1 MRLSASTLVALIALG
16 SPLGGTGIQLPLPVV
31 FSDATAEVELRFRH
45 HNGGFGE
52 RYMVETMGSG
62 LAAADLDADGWLDV
76 YLAQGALTPGG
87 ESPPVGGNMLLRG
100 HPSGRFIT
108 TPPSTGVES
117 EAWSLGVAA
126 ADYDD
131 DGYTD
136 IYVTNLGPNQL
147 FRNNGDGSFSEVGAA
162 VGVDDQQWGASAAWG
177 DIDNDGHL
185 DLYVT
190 NYVDFAWNNHKFC
203 GNLQRN
209 LRAYCHP
216 DVYGALADRLYLNQG
231 DGNFV
236 DIAAQAGVADTVD
249 GKGLGV
255 VFGDHDDDGDVDIY
269 VANDSTRNFLYI
281 NNGDGVFVEDGLLAG
296 VAFSADGQAEG
307 GMGTD
312 WGDFDGDQ
320 RLDVVVTNLDLET
333 NSLYRNLG
341 SGVFAD
347 VTFAKGLG
355 EPSLRH
361 VGFGTNWDDFDNDT
375 DLDLF
380 VANGH
385 IIDNIAEFRDSI
397 TYAQP
402 NHLFVND
409 GTGAFTER
417 SADAGS
423 GFEIVKVSRGSVTGD
438 FDNDGD
444 LDLIVTNNDQTTDY
458 LRNDGGNEAGNWVQ
472 LRFVGRRA
480 NRTGAGTR
488 VVVSEGTDRPLLREL
503 RIGSSYCSS
512 GPSTMHIGLGAA
524 TSVTLSVRWP
534 GGDTEV
540 LGGIDAGRAYVIQ
553 QGRGIIASRAAAR

>member
-190 NYVDFAWNNHKFC
+190 NYVDFAWDNHKFC

-216 DVYGALADRLYLNQG
+216 DVYGALADRLYRNQG

-249 GKGLGV
+249 GK
-255 VFGDHDDDGDVDIY
+255 DWESSS
-269 VANDSTRNFLYI
+269 ATTTTTETST
-281 NNGDGVFVEDGLLAG
+281 
-296 VAFSADGQAEG
+296 STWP
-307 GMGTD
+307 MT
-312 WGDFDGDQ
+312 
-320 RLDVVVTNLDLET
+320 
-333 NSLYRNLG
+333 
-341 SGVFAD
+341 
-347 VTFAKGLG
+347 
-355 EPSLRH
+355 
-361 VGFGTNWDDFDNDT
+361 
-375 DLDLF
+375 
-380 VANGH
+380 
-385 IIDNIAEFRDSI
+385 
-397 TYAQP
+397 
-402 NHLFVND
+402 
-409 GTGAFTER
+409 
-417 SADAGS
+417 
-423 GFEIVKVSRGSVTGD
+423 
-438 FDNDGD
+438 
-444 LDLIVTNNDQTTDY
+444 
-458 LRNDGGNEAGNWVQ
+458 
-472 LRFVGRRA
+472 RRA
-480 NRTGAGTR
+480 TSSTSTTAMACLARMGCWPGWPSAPTGKRREAWARTGGTSM
-488 VVVSEGTDRPLLREL
+488 VISVS
-503 RIGSSYCSS
+503 
-512 GPSTMHIGLGAA
+512 
-524 TSVTLSVRWP
+524 TS
-534 GGDTEV
+534 
-540 LGGIDAGRAYVIQ
+540 
-553 QGRGIIASRAAAR
+553 